1 MGLPGRVMNVVRV
14 IRIRED
20 EGGDFATA
28 FVRLA
33 ARVSDFQCPEHGE
46 AAALITV
53 FRSRAGISGCC
64 EANLDRV
71 QEALGD
77 KKRDG

>member
-1 MGLPGRVMNVVRV
+1 VNVVRV
-14 IRIRED
+14 IYIRED

-33 ARVSDFQCPEHGE
+33 SRVSDFHCPEHGE

-53 FRSRAGISGCC
+53 YRSRAGISGCC
-64 EANLDRV
+64 QANLDRV

-77 KKRDG
+77 KKKGG

>member
-1 MGLPGRVMNVVRV
+1 MSVVRV
-14 IRIRED
+14 IHIRED
-20 EGGDFATA
+20 EGGDFASA

-33 ARVSDFQCPEHGE
+33 ARVSDFHCPEHGE

-64 EANLDRV
+64 DPNLNRV
-71 QEALGD
+71 EEALGD
-77 KKRDG
+77 KKREG

>member
-1 MGLPGRVMNVVRV
+1 MNVVRV
-14 IRIRED
+14 IAIRED

-33 ARVSDFQCPEHGE
+33 AQVSDFQCAEHHE
-46 AAALITV
+46 NAALITV
-53 FRSRAGISGCC
+53 YRSRAGISGCC

-71 QEALGD
+71 EKALAHIESD
-77 KKRDG
+77 H

>member
-1 MGLPGRVMNVVRV
+1 MSVVRV
-14 IRIRED
+14 IHIRED
-20 EGGDFATA
+20 EGGDFASA

-33 ARVSDFQCPEHGE
+33 ARVSDFHCPEHGE

-64 EANLDRV
+64 DANLNRV
-71 QEALGD
+71 EEALGD
-77 KKRDG
+77 KKREG

>member
-1 MGLPGRVMNVVRV
+1 MNVVRV
-14 IRIRED
+14 IYIQED
-20 EGGDFATA
+20 EGGDFAAA

-33 ARVSDFQCPEHGE
+33 ARVSDFKCLEHGE

-53 FRSRAGISGCC
+53 FRNRAGISGCC

-71 QEALGD
+71 EEALGD
-77 KKRDG
+77 KKREG